1 MKSLLLIALI
11 ASCCP
16 VKQLTQHEHTE
27 YLKCEDKAGNKY
39 ILICPA
45 FGPVE
50 IIKIK

>member
-1 MKSLLLIALI
+1 MKVLFLIALLV
-11 ASCCP
+11 SCCP
-16 VKQLTQHEHTE
+16 VKPLPQHERTE
-27 YLKCEDKAGNKY
+27 YLKCEDNSGNKY